1 MAARK
6 SAAGIA
12 GGDAEERA
20 LVEAAQRDP
29 ARYSDLYEIHFERVY
44 GYIARRVRDRD
55 IAEDLTS
62 EVFHKALA
70 SLPGYTWTGAPFIA
84 WLIRIAANA
93 VADQMKRAAREATP
107 VEEPVDSAAAAD
119 LEAIEHRGRLFRIV
133 EQLPDDQRLV
143 IIERFVEQ
151 KSIREVAQQLNRS
164 EGAVKQLQLRA
175 LENLRQQ
182 MEGRHA

>member
-1 MAARK
+1 MAAREP
-6 SAAGIA
+6 AAGS
-12 GGDAEERA
+12 DEERD

-29 ARYSDLYEIHFERVY
+29 ARFSDLYEIHFERVY
-44 GYIARRVRDRD
+44 GYIARRVRARD

-70 SLPGYTWTGAPFIA
+70 SMPGYTWTGAPFIA

-93 VADQMKRAAREATP
+93 VADQMKRAAREASAE
-107 VEEPVDSAAAAD
+107 EEPVDSGAAAD
-119 LEAIEHRGRLFRIV
+119 LEALEHRGRLFRCV

-151 KSIREVAQQLNRS
+151 RSIREVAQQLSRS

-175 LENLRQQ
+175 LESLRQK